1 MKTNSSGLAQRLFIL
16 ALITMLFITFSTSEA
31 FGSSGSLNVK
41 YHSEGEII
49 QFMNSHPVNMN
60 YDDSSYRITFRDDPL
75 LSGSYKAGALSE
87 TDSIAALNM
96 INNIRYIAGLPA
108 DVSLRESYSQLAQAS
123 SIVGYANDSLSHY
136 PAAPSGMNKGL
147 AKKGIRGAGESN
159 IAWASWQN
167 CSLEWTIINTWM
179 ADSSSR
185 NISTVGHRRWIL
197 NPSMGKTGF
206 GAVSGTNG
214 TYSSMYIFDDSK
226 KIRKEYKVPWP
237 AQNMPLSYFT
247 SDSPW
252 SISLGKNIDVGKISV
267 TLKRASDGRTWKFSS
282 KSSNGEFYVDN
293 NGYGQK
299 GCIIFRPSGISSYH
313 PGDSFEVTIRGASKE
328 KIEYTVNFF

>member
-206 GAVSGTNG
+206 GRVLTEH
-214 TYSSMYIFDDSK
+214 T
-226 KIRKEYKVPWP
+226 VPC
-237 AQNMPLSYFT
+237 
-247 SDSPW
+247 
-252 SISLGKNIDVGKISV
+252 ISLMTAKKSEKNTKSHGRLRICPFP
-267 TLKRASDGRTWKFSS
+267 TLHR
-282 KSSNGEFYVDN
+282 
-293 NGYGQK
+293 
-299 GCIIFRPSGISSYH
+299 IL
-313 PGDSFEVTIRGASKE
+313 RGAYLSAKILMSE
-328 KIEYTVNFF
+328 KYLLP